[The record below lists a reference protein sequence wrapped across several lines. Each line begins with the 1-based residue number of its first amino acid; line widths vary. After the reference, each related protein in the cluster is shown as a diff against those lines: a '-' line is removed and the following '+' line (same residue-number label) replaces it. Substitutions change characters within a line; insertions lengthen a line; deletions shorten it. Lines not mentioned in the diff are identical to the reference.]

1 MIHYK
6 YPNHLFYCMTLVCV
20 EGVDA
25 LGKSTL
31 IKGLKTKYSDAIF
44 TREPY
49 CYDEVQKLVQRK
61 DSYYKIILYMADR
74 YQHNK
79 ELLIPNKDKLIFCD
93 RYWMSNLIYQ
103 SAELSGQNDG
113 EEFTEERSKIVKM
126 IKKMHLPG
134 LFVKPDL
141 TIVLYTLGDRAV
153 KQRMLNE
160 VNGDETKYKMLC
172 NLNMDYL
179 YNIDD
184 YINVNKVKYILVDGL
199 NEAQVLEYACK
210 ILKYAGIEP

>member
-1 MIHYK
+1 
-6 YPNHLFYCMTLVCV
+6 MTLVCV
-20 EGVDA
+20 EGVDG

-31 IKGLKTKYSDAIF
+31 IEGLKTKYSDAIF

-49 CYDEVQKLVQRK
+49 YYVQIQATVAHRDPYEKVL
-61 DSYYKIILYMADR
+61 LYMADR
-74 YQHNK
+74 YVHNRS
-79 ELLIPNKDKLIFCD
+79 LLIPKKDKLIFCD

-113 EEFTEERSKIVKM
+113 EEFTEERGKIVKM
-126 IKKMHLPG
+126 IKKMHLPD

-141 TIVLYTLGDRAV
+141 TIVLYTLGDRTV

-160 VNGDETKYKMLC
+160 VNGDETKYKMLR
-172 NLNMDYL
+172 NINKDYR

-184 YINVNKVKYILVDGL
+184 YININKVKYILVDGL
-199 NEAQVLEYACK
+199 SELRVLERACE
-210 ILKYAGIEP
+210 ILKDAGIEP